1 MYCLDLF
8 LSEVKE
14 PHLRVSIPIV
24 IFGMKANLCFRKIV
38 FFYPWNDETFP
49 WKEYSPQQDMTTTTS
64 SDKLTLIITCEFILC
79 VGISKE
85 TLFHPS
91 PHSKEL
97 CYRHFENSKKNL
109 ANYLIRRSSQYSLAS
124 VKKSFSD
131 NDHQVY
137 GLECLQKSIV
147 IFFLSKFIWNW
158 YRENL
163 ST

>member
-1 MYCLDLF
+1 
-8 LSEVKE
+8 
-14 PHLRVSIPIV
+14 
-24 IFGMKANLCFRKIV
+24 
-38 FFYPWNDETFP
+38 
-49 WKEYSPQQDMTTTTS
+49 MTTTTS

-85 TLFHPS
+85 RLFHPS

-147 IFFLSKFIWNW
+147 IVVLQQEIRKLFCP
-158 YRENL
+158 NL
-163 ST
+163 FETDTEKIYLPKKNNETCGWGLIKLFQSITPIIF